1 MFTGVRLLVLLAL
14 LMLLVRVVAGVRELL
29 LVLLGVQVRVLGE
42 MEGLLLLWV
51 EVVQGGGSGVG

>member
-51 EVVQGGGSGVG
+51 EVVQGGGSGLG